1 LTVFIL
7 VETATLCAA
16 FFILLPGTI
25 AQAYR
30 EDKTTAFL
38 VEDSAVL
45 SALPT
50 AVARFAVGSGI
61 AWQRVALAVVRDGAL
76 FMTLYLLCVALLVGG
91 EDDVDLEL
99 LGDESMSD
107 SGESAFRRVGW
118 QEMEGGY
125 LSTLI
130 VHTRILTTSQRT
142 TIEFSFSNLEAQYHK
157 STANLRLPGELG
169 PRTAP

>member
-1 LTVFIL
+1 MILSPLTVFIL

-91 EDDVDLEL
+91 EDDVDLEP

-118 QEMEGGY
+118 QEMEGGISVHSY
-125 LSTLI
+125 ST
-130 VHTRILTTSQRT
+130 H
-142 TIEFSFSNLEAQYHK
+142 AK
-157 STANLRLPGELG
+157 SDDVAANYE
-169 PRTAP
+169 